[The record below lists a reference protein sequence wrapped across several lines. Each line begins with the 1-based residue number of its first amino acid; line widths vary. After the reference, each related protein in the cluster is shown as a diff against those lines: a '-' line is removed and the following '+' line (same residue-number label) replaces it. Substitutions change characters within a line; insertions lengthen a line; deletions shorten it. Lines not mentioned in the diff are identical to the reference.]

1 MLVEVVISPLE
12 EAMASLLGVSL
23 ASGKSSEPAHVM
35 GTQLRVSPVSEVL
48 IVSLLVE
55 GMEPDVSLGL
65 VEDNVGGTEPAEV
78 AAESVHLAGVIS
90 GLDDVANGAV
100 AGAEFAEVGRSI
112 RLAIMIQ
119 AAASLKAFLCMAY
132 SSMRYVPVSGLS
144 FISSWYSTHRVF
156 SISSSALA
164 TWVLRVSR
172 AVFVMD

>member
-35 GTQLRVSPVSEVL
+35 GTQLR
-48 IVSLLVE
+48 VSLLVE